1 MRMAGPLG
9 GAQDVGAGRRRAVTP
24 VLVALLLS
32 VAVSGCG
39 LKGDVRLAQA
49 RAQAS
54 SQPSAD
60 PATATAAPSP
70 SAASPSPSPSPSS
83 TPPATSRAEPSPTAA
98 PTPRTAAALV
108 GRWHV
113 DGPGVAPGTA
123 LVLGEELALFLP
135 CGVLDGGWEADGP
148 QGLFVALTFGGD
160 STCFSDGSDPAPS
173 WLTGARRFA
182 VDGDARTL
190 LDAADRPL
198 VRLRPGA
205 RPTVGPNRSS
215 SAAAEPQ
222 LTPRLRARLAD
233 PAPLPADARPVTP
246 EQLQRRWVPVEVEEA
261 AVELRFGSDGRYTGS
276 DGCNGAG
283 GRYVLGRHGR
293 LLAAGGPSTSM
304 GCRGAPVG
312 YWVDAAARAG
322 LVDGDLVLYDADAQ
336 VLGRLRAG

>member
-9 GAQDVGAGRRRAVTP
+9 GAQDVGAGRRRAATP
-24 VLVALLLS
+24 VLVALLLA

-39 LKGDVRLAQA
+39 LKDDVRLAQA
-49 RAQAS
+49 RTQAS

-60 PATATAAPSP
+60 LGTATAAPSP
-70 SAASPSPSPSPSS
+70 TAASPSPSRSPAA
-83 TPPATSRAEPSPTAA
+83 TPRVDPSPTAPA
-98 PTPRTAAALV
+98 TPRTAAALV
-108 GRWHV
+108 GRWYV
-113 DGPGVAPGTA
+113 DGPDVAPGTA
-123 LVLGEELALFLP
+123 LVLGEELSLFLP
-135 CGVLDGGWEADGP
+135 CGVLDGAWEADGP

-160 STCFSDGSDPAPS
+160 STCFTDGSDAAPS
-173 WLTGARRFA
+173 WLTAARRFA
-182 VDGDARTL
+182 VDGDARTV
-190 LDAADRPL
+190 LDGADRPL

-205 RPTVGPNRSS
+205 RPTVGPNRSG

-233 PAPLPADARPVTP
+233 PAPLPADARPLTT
-246 EQLQRRWVPVEVEEA
+246 EQLQRRWVPVEVEA
-261 AVELRFGSDGRYTGS
+261 PAVELRFGSDGRYTGS

-322 LVDGDLVLYDADAQ
+322 LVDGDLMLYDADAQ